1 MKKYIGTLVAG
12 MTLMAGL
19 PLVGQ
24 AADKTTEAQVK
35 LEQDENNKDIT
46 LDEAPALDIG
56 TVTIDNTTQTKT
68 ADTVTGSVKVTN
80 PGNTDGWSVQVAGSK
95 FLNGSQEL
103 RGAALTFK
111 NASVTADDEANASK
125 NPTAPDVTVNESNQM
140 ILGAVANEGI
150 GKFTSA
156 YAKTDVSLLVPAGNS
171 AGAYTSTLTWTLGN
185 APS

>member
-46 LDEAPALDIG
+46 LDEAPALDMG

-80 PGNTDGWSVQVAGSK
+80 PGNTDG
-95 FLNGSQEL
+95 
-103 RGAALTFK
+103 
-111 NASVTADDEANASK
+111 
-125 NPTAPDVTVNESNQM
+125 
-140 ILGAVANEGI
+140 
-150 GKFTSA
+150 
-156 YAKTDVSLLVPAGNS
+156 
-171 AGAYTSTLTWTLGN
+171 
-185 APS
+185 